1 MATQDEKSEL
11 MAALR
16 FTPRDIDIT
25 LLGYGGEIV
34 MGHITAE
41 QYNFWQG
48 REDFSDYVWD
58 WDYELPDGAPESLS
72 FVAAGSWHDCDDIAH
87 ENSMELS
94 ASCWIRVQEVESGTE
109 IWETRADIE
118 TLEAAGVGVECC
130 SNIERE
136 DFPGQYL
143 FIGQSTEKGC
153 FGSYRLRLREPFD
166 PRKLRI
172 HMDEIDGW
180 RLVSGIEYDGEEPDN
195 QGDYDTTGKGSDFAL
210 HYEPDISYYLTDW
223 HGTDKNYPAH
233 DGVYDIQVLDSVR
246 RAWWVNS
253 AWREQDGT
261 EIPGVQRWRG
271 LGKFLD

>member
-1 MATQDEKSEL
+1 MATIDQKNEL
-11 MAALR
+11 IKALK

-34 MGHITAE
+34 MGRITAE

-72 FVAAGSWHDCDDIAH
+72 FISAGSWHDCDDIAH

-94 ASCWIRVQEVESGTE
+94 SSCWIRVQEVESGTE
-109 IWETRADIE
+109 VWETRADIE
-118 TLEAAGVGVECC
+118 TLEAAGVDIECR

-153 FGSYRLRLREPFD
+153 FGSYRVRLREPFD
-166 PRKLRI
+166 PARLRI

-210 HYEPDISYYLTDW
+210 HYEPDTGHYLTDW
-223 HGTDKNYPAH
+223 HHTDRTCPAH
-233 DGVYDIQVLDSVR
+233 DGVYDIQVSDSVR

-261 EIPGVQRWRG
+261 EIAAVQRWRG
-271 LGKFLD
+271 LGQFRD

>member
-1 MATQDEKSEL
+1 MMVTVDQKQEL
-11 MAALR
+11 IDALR
-16 FTPRDIDIT
+16 FMPRDIDIT

-34 MGHITAE
+34 MGRITAE

-58 WDYELPDGAPESLS
+58 WDYKLPDGAPESLS
-72 FVAAGSWHDCDDIAH
+72 FISAGSWHDCDDIAH

-94 ASCWIRVQEVESGTE
+94 ASCWIRVQEVESGAE
-109 IWETRADIE
+109 VWESRADIE
-118 TLEAAGVGVECC
+118 TLEAAGVDIECR

-153 FGSYRLRLREPFD
+153 FGSYRVRLREPFD

-195 QGDYDTTGKGSDFAL
+195 QGDYDSTGKGSDFAL
-210 HYEPDISYYLTDW
+210 HYEPDGHLTEW
-223 HGTDKNYPAH
+223 HDGNTARPAH
-233 DGVYDIQVLDSVR
+233 DGVYDVKVQDRIR
-246 RAWWVNS
+246 RAWWINS
-253 AWREQDGT
+253 AWREQDGQ
-261 EIPGVQRWRG
+261 EISGVTQWRG
-271 LGKFLD
+271 LDRDHS